1 MTTASTKQTHSF
13 QTEVTQL
20 LHLMVHSLYSNK
32 EIFLRELISN
42 SADACDKL
50 RFKAIS
56 DDNLYQ
62 GDSDLKV
69 QIAMDKEAGT
79 LTISDNGVGMTEAE
93 VIENLGTIAK
103 SGTAEFI
110 KQLSQDEKNSAS
122 LIGQFGVG
130 FYSSFIVADRVTVE
144 TLAAGA
150 TEAVRWESTGDGSFT
165 IEPAEKTVRG
175 TCITLH
181 LKEDAKEFAEDAR
194 IRNII
199 HTYSEHLSIPV
210 QLLEVI
216 YPSPELSEEDAADPE
231 KVAAK
236 AEKDAKV
243 PDWETVNKAK
253 ALWTESKSDLT
264 NEDYNEFYKHVAHD
278 FSDPLTWAHN
288 SVEGKLE
295 YTSLLYVPGRAPFDL
310 WNRDKTSGLK
320 LYVQRVFIM
329 DDAEQFLPSYL
340 RFIRGVLDSNDLPLN
355 ISREILQDSAIG
367 QSLKSAVTKRSLDML
382 KKLAKSD
389 PEKYQTMW
397 NEFGQVLKEGPAE
410 DFANKDAVAK
420 LLRFNS
426 THTDTEAQNVSLED
440 YVTRMKDGQK
450 SIYFITAESL
460 QAAKTSPHLEIF
472 RKKGIEVLL
481 LTDRID
487 EWLVSH
493 LTEFDGKQLHSVAK
507 GELDLG
513 DLEDKEDK
521 EKLEKENEEAKQFL
535 ERVKE
540 VLTDKVTG
548 ARLTHRLTDTPAC
561 VVTGEHDM
569 GAQMAQ
575 IMKAAGQNVPDTK
588 PTFEL
593 NPEHDL
599 VKRIEEEQDEEAF
612 SEWVHLLFEQALLSE
627 RGQLDDPATFTSR
640 LNRMLLKLAK

>member
-56 DDNLYQ
+56 NDNLYQ

-69 QIAMDKEAGT
+69 QISMDKEAGT

-110 KQLSQDEKNSAS
+110 KQLSQDEKNSSS

-144 TLAAGA
+144 TLAADA
-150 TEAVRWESTGDGSFT
+150 TDAIRWESTGDGSFT
-165 IEPAEKTVRG
+165 IEPTDKTTRG
-175 TCITLH
+175 TSIILH
-181 LKEDAKEFAEDAR
+181 LKEDAIEFAEDAR

-216 YPSPELSEEDAADPE
+216 YPAPELSEEDAADPE
-231 KVAAK
+231 KVAEK

-243 PDWETVNKAK
+243 PEWETVNKAK

-278 FSDPLTWAHN
+278 YSDPLTWAHN
-288 SVEGKLE
+288 SVEGKME

-310 WNRDKTSGLK
+310 WNRDRTSGLK

-426 THTDTEAQNVSLED
+426 THTDTEVQNVSMED
-440 YVTRMKDGQK
+440 YVTRMKEGQK
-450 SIYFITAESL
+450 SVYFITAESL

-472 RKKGIEVLL
+472 KKKGIEVLL

-493 LTEFDGKQLHSVAK
+493 LTEFDGKQLHSVTK

-540 VLTDKVTG
+540 VLTDKVTTV
-548 ARLTHRLTDTPAC
+548 RLTHRLTDTPAC

-599 VKRIEEEQDEEAF
+599 VKRIDDEQDEEAF